1 VLDSGQFALEPSED
15 PRGYRLVIRGELD
28 ILQRDATE
36 TALIL
41 AELSAGERMLI
52 LDLRLLEFCSSVAI
66 PLFRA
71 SAERRAAQ
79 NGRRLL
85 ILPSAAVSRLFDL
98 AEVTELF
105 DIELP
110 DSADGS

>member
-1 VLDSGQFALEPSED
+1 VLDSRQFALEPSED

-36 TALIL
+36 AELIL
-41 AELSAGERMLI
+41 AELTAGERTLI

-66 PLFRA
+66 SLFSA
-71 SAERRAAQ
+71 SAERRARK

-110 DSADGS
+110 DSANGS